1 MGAKMTAGAPE
12 SLIHVPARLR
22 IVATLAVLPHGD
34 TLTVTRL
41 GRLLGLTPGDLVTH
55 LRELEDAG
63 YVHTEKTGAMPTRVT
78 LMQSGR
84 AALDR
89 GTALLRQLSGGAA
102 RKDLTEQLSGGAARK
117 DPMAPGPQMRIGDS
131 DRDAAAA
138 ALGEH
143 FAQGRLSLA
152 ELDERLGAAFTATT
166 RGEISRAT
174 WDLPEVAVLASPPVV
189 GLRRRRP
196 GRGHR
201 PGPAA
206 CRRTPSRH
214 RGRSRGESS

>member
-1 MGAKMTAGAPE
+1 MTAAAPE
-12 SLIHVPARLR
+12 PLIHVPARLR

-34 TLTVTRL
+34 TLTVARL

-55 LRELEDAG
+55 LRELEDSG

-84 AALDR
+84 TALDR
-89 GTALLRQLSGGAA
+89 CSALLRQLSGA
-102 RKDLTEQLSGGAARK
+102 AARK
-117 DPMAPGPQMRIGDS
+117 DPMALRPETRIGDS

-152 ELDERLGAAFTATT
+152 ELDERLGATFAATT

-174 WDLPEVAVLASPPVV
+174 RDLPEVAVLASPPFA
-189 GLRRRRP
+189 GLRTRRP

-201 PGPAA
+201 PGPAV
-206 CRRTPSRH
+206 CRETPSRH